1 MNTSELQK
9 ILDEHKVWVE
19 SFRLRGDRADL
30 SGANLRLANLRGAD
44 LSGAN
49 LRGADLRGANLRGA
63 DLRLANLRDADL
75 SGANLRGADL
85 RGADLDGVCG
95 LNDWIKNIQIEDWP
109 ISYTSETMQ
118 IGCQRHPL
126 DAWRNFS
133 DAEIHAMDGRKALTF
148 WHKWRET
155 IFKIIEMA
163 PAQPT
168 KAADNA
174 EATQRPEM
182 KPCPSGW
189 PSCATERITTM
200 TPDQYRLEGARAM
213 QEAAADMI
221 EDECSFMSQHGMA
234 QAIRAIDPAEVLAM
248 EADHD

>member
-1 MNTSELQK
+1 MQFEIKSRWSGAVIFTAYIEA
-9 ILDEHKVWVE
+9 DESASASINLGLAVKEAVKA
-19 SFRLRGDRADL
+19 RADL
-30 SGANLRLANLRGAD
+30 SGADLSDADLSDANLSDAYLSDAHLSGAD

-49 LRGADLRGANLRGA
+49 LRDAYLSDAY
-63 DLRLANLRDADL
+63 LRDADL
-75 SGANLRGADL
+75 SDAYLN
-85 RGADLDGVCG
+85 GVCG

-109 ISYTSETMQ
+109 ISYTSEIMQ

-133 DAEIHAMDGRKALTF
+133 DAEIHAMDGPEALTF

-174 EATQRPEM
+174 EATQ
-182 KPCPSGW
+182 
-189 PSCATERITTM
+189 
-200 TPDQYRLEGARAM
+200 
-213 QEAAADMI
+213 
-221 EDECSFMSQHGMA
+221 
-234 QAIRAIDPAEVLAM
+234 
-248 EADHD
+248 

>member
-1 MNTSELQK
+1 MQFEIKSRWSGAVIFTAYIEA
-9 ILDEHKVWVE
+9 DESASASINLGLAVKEAVKA
-19 SFRLRGDRADL
+19 RAGLRGAYL
-30 SGANLRLANLRGAD
+30 SGAGLRGAYLSRAGLRGAD
-44 LSGAN
+44 LSGAD
-49 LRGADLRGANLRGA
+49 LSGAYLSR
-63 DLRLANLRDADL
+63 ADL
-75 SGANLRGADL
+75 SGAYLSGAYL
-85 RGADLDGVCG
+85 SGAYLNGVCG

-133 DAEIHAMDGRKALTF
+133 DAEIHAMDGPEALTF

-174 EATQRPEM
+174 EATQ
-182 KPCPSGW
+182 
-189 PSCATERITTM
+189 
-200 TPDQYRLEGARAM
+200 
-213 QEAAADMI
+213 
-221 EDECSFMSQHGMA
+221 
-234 QAIRAIDPAEVLAM
+234 
-248 EADHD
+248 

>member
-1 MNTSELQK
+1 MGGNVERHIGDDDRDGAAIEAMRDAEPTSDDVSFQDRVHPPNPTTAGRRSRSAEGAHSMQFEIK
-9 ILDEHKVWVE
+9 SRWSGAVIFTAYIEADESASASINLGLAVKEAVKARAYL
-19 SFRLRGDRADL
+19 SGADL
-30 SGANLRLANLRGAD
+30 SGADLRGADLSDAYLRDAHLSGAD

-49 LRGADLRGANLRGA
+49 L
-63 DLRLANLRDADL
+63 
-75 SGANLRGADL
+75 SGANLRGAYL
-85 RGADLDGVCG
+85 SGADLNGVCG

-133 DAEIHAMDGRKALTF
+133 DAEIHAMEGPEALTF

-174 EATQRPEM
+174 EATQ
-182 KPCPSGW
+182 
-189 PSCATERITTM
+189 
-200 TPDQYRLEGARAM
+200 
-213 QEAAADMI
+213 
-221 EDECSFMSQHGMA
+221 
-234 QAIRAIDPAEVLAM
+234 
-248 EADHD
+248 